1 MSRFALFGL
10 FAVALALGACGR
22 KGGLDAPP
30 GGSAA
35 IQTDEETGQQV
46 LTGQSQESSQG
57 GNVVGQSKTRLPR
70 IQGVDRRIP
79 LDAILN

>member
-30 GGSAA
+30 GGAA
-35 IQTDEETGQQV
+35 SIGYKQDSPQTLTGQQQNS
-46 LTGQSQESSQG
+46 QSG
-57 GNVVGQSKTRLPR
+57 NNVVGRSSTGLPR
-70 IQGVDRRIP
+70 IQGEDRRIP